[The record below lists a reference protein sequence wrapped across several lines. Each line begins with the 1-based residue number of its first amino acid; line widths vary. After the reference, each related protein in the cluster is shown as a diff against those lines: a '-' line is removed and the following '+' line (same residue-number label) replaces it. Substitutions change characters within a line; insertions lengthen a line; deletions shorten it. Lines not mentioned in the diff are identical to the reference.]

1 MEQNNEE
8 NIKIEKEI
16 SEEPPSYM
24 GAIGRSLWRRIVP
37 ILKAESAIK
46 LQDRSTI
53 EALCLNYETMRKAY
67 DDINENGAVKAAYRT
82 ITNPTNGDIVARDF
96 TGYKR
101 NPSTQIFDSAS
112 AKVRSL
118 SKDLGMTP
126 KSRAELLEL
135 TPKDGDNP
143 DAIKQLK
150 ATFG

>member
-1 MEQNNEE
+1 MVQNDEEQVNT
-8 NIKIEKEI
+8 EKEI

-24 GAIGRSLWRRIVP
+24 GAIGRSLWRRLVP
-37 ILKAESAIK
+37 ILKSESEIK
-46 LQDRSTI
+46 VQDRSSI
-53 EALCLNYETMRKAY
+53 EALCLNYEAMRNAY
-67 DDINENGAVKAAYRT
+67 DDINKNGAVKAAYRT
-82 ITNPTNGDIVARDF
+82 VTNPTTGDIVARDF

-118 SKDLGMTP
+118 SKDLGMSP
-126 KSRAELLEL
+126 KSRAELNMV
-135 TPKDGDNP
+135 PKDGDNP